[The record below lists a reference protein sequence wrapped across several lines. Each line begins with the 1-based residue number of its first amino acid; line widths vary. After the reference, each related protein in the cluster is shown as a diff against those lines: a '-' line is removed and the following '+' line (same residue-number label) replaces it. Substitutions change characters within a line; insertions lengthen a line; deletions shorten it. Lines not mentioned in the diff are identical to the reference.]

1 MSPNKNDEN
10 QSKETDTMNRD
21 RAGLLPTVAS
31 PQPPEQ
37 LMEWRR
43 RLLFLFVKKWSSA
56 NYESLIL
63 KNVKHIKHIV
73 GIIGIFSLE
82 EED

>member
-1 MSPNKNDEN
+1 MKSPDFTSTWALPTKHNLLPKPDLYMSPNKNVEN

-43 RLLFLFVKKWSSA
+43 RLLFF
-56 NYESLIL
+56 IC
-63 KNVKHIKHIV
+63 
-73 GIIGIFSLE
+73 E
-82 EED
+82 ERI

>member
-1 MSPNKNDEN
+1 MSPNKNVEN

-37 LMEWRR
+37 
-43 RLLFLFVKKWSSA
+43 RLLFLFVRKGSSA

-73 GIIGIFSLE
+73 GIIGIFPLE